1 MSRWL
6 RGAAAGYLAL
16 QAGKTVASLRA
27 AAAAPPAVEPA
38 DDAIARVVV
47 VQPILSGDPGLEDA
61 LRDNLLS
68 LGGAR
73 FVWLV
78 DEDDPEAQRVVHRI
92 VRSIGLGDFSAP
104 NLPRT
109 VRSNGLGDPAAPRV
123 EVRVCPPAPDGINPK
138 LAKLRPALDGCADDE
153 VLLVLDDDTRLP
165 RASLGALLGGLERA
179 TLATGLPAYLPGR
192 TPWARLVEQF
202 VDNNAALTYLP
213 MAPVTIN
220 GMCWAMRVADLRAS
234 GGFTPILRNLTDDLA
249 VAGAVQRGGGT
260 ICQTASPQWITTT
273 VESPGHYVRLMH
285 RWMLFANLLLRRQP
299 LGTVAAISVLHGT
312 HPNLLWAVL
321 VGSVRSRRPGPLLA
335 LLGGRWLLLRVVH
348 RRVYG
353 RSLHAPLASL
363 VSELVQPAHLGH
375 GAVQRTIRWR
385 TRTYRVRSDDDFSPV
400 R

>member
-1 MSRWL
+1 MGGWL

-16 QAGKTVASLRA
+16 QAGKTVAALRA
-27 AAAAPPAVEPA
+27 ASRAPQAIEPS

-68 LGGAR
+68 LSGAR

-78 DEDDPEAQRVVHRI
+78 DEDDAQAQRVVDRI
-92 VRSIGLGDFSAP
+92 GP
-104 NLPRT
+104 
-109 VRSNGLGDPAAPRV
+109 APRV
-123 EVRVCPPAPDGINPK
+123 EVRLCPPAPDGVNPK
-138 LAKLRPALDGCADDE
+138 LAKLQPALDACADDE
-153 VLLVLDDDTRLP
+153 ILLVLDDDTRLP

-179 TLATGLPAYLPGR
+179 TLATGLPAYLPGS
-192 TPWARLVEQF
+192 TPWARLIEQF

-220 GMCWAMRVADLRAS
+220 GMCWAMRVADLRGI

-273 VESPGHYVRLMH
+273 VDSPKHYVRLMH
-285 RWMLFANLLLRRQP
+285 RWMLFADLLLRRQRP
-299 LGTVAAISVLHGT
+299 STVAQIGALHGV

-321 VGSVRSRRPGPLLA
+321 VGSIRSRRPGPLVV
-335 LLGGRWLLLRVVH
+335 LLTGRRLLLRLVH

-353 RSLHAPLASL
+353 RSLHAPLPSL
-363 VSELVQPAHLGH
+363 VSELAQPAHLVH
-375 GAVQRTIRWR
+375 GSVQRTIRWR

-400 R
+400 GSP

>member
-1 MSRWL
+1 MSHWL

-16 QAGKTVASLRA
+16 QAGKTVAALRA
-27 AAAAPPAVEPA
+27 ASRAPAAVEPA
-38 DDAIARVVV
+38 DEDVARVVV

-68 LGGAR
+68 LAGAR

-78 DEDDPEAQRVVHRI
+78 DEDDAEGRRVVDRI
-92 VRSIGLGDFSAP
+92 VRSNGSGDMSAAD
-104 NLPRT
+104 LPLT
-109 VRSNGLGDPAAPRV
+109 VRSNGSGDSAPRI
-123 EVRVCPPAPDGINPK
+123 EVRLCPPAPDGVNPK
-138 LAKLRPALDGCADDE
+138 LAKLQPALEDCADDE
-153 VLLVLDDDTRLP
+153 VFLVLDDDTRLP
-165 RASLGALLGGLERA
+165 RTSLGALLGGLDRA

-220 GMCWAMRVADLRAS
+220 GMCWAMRVADLRAV

-273 VESPGHYVRLMH
+273 VDSPGHYVRLLH
-285 RWMLFANLLLRRQP
+285 RWMLFADLLLRRQP

-312 HPNLLWAVL
+312 HPPLLWAVL
-321 VGSVRSRRPGPLLA
+321 VGSARARRPGPLVA
-335 LLGGRWLLLRVVH
+335 LLGGRWLLLQVVH

-353 RSLHAPLASL
+353 RSLHAPLPSL

-385 TRTYRVRSDDDFSPV
+385 TRIYRVRADDDFSPV

>member
-1 MSRWL
+1 MSRW
-6 RGAAAGYLAL
+6 RWYAAAGYLAL
-16 QAGKTVASLRA
+16 QGGKGVAALRA
-27 AAAAPPAVEPA
+27 AAAAPPAVEPPEEA
-38 DDAIARVVV
+38 VARVVV

-68 LGGAR
+68 LAGAR

-78 DEDDPEAQRVVHRI
+78 DADDAEAQRVVERI
-92 VRSIGLGDFSAP
+92 GP
-104 NLPRT
+104 
-109 VRSNGLGDPAAPRV
+109 APRL
-123 EVRVCPPAPDGINPK
+123 EVRLCGPAPDGINPK
-138 LAKLRPALDGCADDE
+138 LAKLQPALDDCAGDE
-153 VLLVLDDDTRLP
+153 VFLVLDDDTRLP
-165 RASLGALLGGLERA
+165 RASLGALLGGLDRA

-249 VAGAVQRGGGT
+249 VAGAVRRAGGT

-285 RWMLFANLLLRRQP
+285 RWMLFADLLLRRQP
-299 LGTVAAISVLHGT
+299 PGTVAAISVLHGV

-321 VGSVRSRRPGPLLA
+321 AGSVRTRRPGPLVA
-335 LLGGRWLLLRVVH
+335 LLGGRWLLLRVVQ

-363 VSELVQPAHLGH
+363 VSELAQPAHLGH

-385 TRTYRVRSDDDFSPV
+385 TRTYRVRADDDFTPV